1 MSIPKHSRATV
12 IAIVL
17 FLCFD
22 FLTLGLNIWVT
33 MRIESQAVGIN
44 LAGRQRML
52 SQRMVKT
59 LLQLDNTLKRDEPTA
74 NGLQELQLT
83 FRLFDDTLRGFS
95 EGHITQSGTEQEIFL
110 PAVSGQAAR
119 YLVEEANHVWAPYR
133 ERIVAVLEAD
143 GTQLLHA
150 LPAAVTAAER
160 YNLQL
165 LSLMNRLTSELERET
180 QHEAQ
185 QVRLVQS
192 VAFLLALLNAL
203 VALVLYQCRMKATD
217 QQKDLLDEIINRVS
231 ASILVL
237 DEAHQVVQAN
247 RTAENMFGYG
257 AGELNGLPLK
267 SLLHGSD
274 GNQIGKSRDGAT
286 FMAESVRQD
295 GEFGGRAL
303 QIVTIS
309 DVTLNRKHEAHLT
322 TLAYHDLLT
331 QLPNRM
337 LFDDRLQQEIAHAQ
351 RHNLMVGVMFLD
363 LDHFKPVNDR
373 YGHDVG
379 DQLLRE
385 VARRLQEVLRET
397 DTVSR
402 RSGDEFTL
410 LISDAQGRESLSLV
424 ADKLIACIE
433 QPICVR
439 GIELHISVSIGISQF
454 PIDGADSAT
463 LLAHADEAMYRAK
476 QHGRGRK
483 EFYSNGEAHA
493 PTGTATPP
501 GYAEG
506 LDGQ

>member
-33 MRIESQAVGIN
+33 KRIESQAVGIN

-52 SQRMVKT
+52 SQRMVKV
-59 LLQLDNTLKRDEPTA
+59 LLQLDNTLKRDEPTV
-74 NGLQELQLT
+74 NGLHELQQT
-83 FRLFDDTLRGFS
+83 FRLFDDTLRAFS
-95 EGHITQSGTEQEIFL
+95 VGHKTLGGNEEDIFL
-110 PAVSGQAAR
+110 PAVRTPSAQF
-119 YLVEEANHVWAPYR
+119 LITETNQLWQPYR
-133 ERIVAVLEAD
+133 QHILAVLTAD
-143 GTQLLHA
+143 SQQILHA
-150 LPAAVTAAER
+150 LPAAVSMAER
-160 YNLQL
+160 HNLQI

-180 QHEAQ
+180 QHEAR

-192 VAFLLALLNAL
+192 IAFLLALLNAL
-203 VALVLYQCRMKATD
+203 VALLLYQRRMKAAD
-217 QQKDLLDEIINRVS
+217 QQKNLLDEIINRVS

-237 DEAHQVVQAN
+237 DESQRVVQAN

-257 AGELNGLPLK
+257 TGELTGLPLK

-274 GNQIGKSRDGAT
+274 GNQIGKCRDGST
-286 FMAESVRQD
+286 FMADSVRQEGD
-295 GEFGGRAL
+295 FSGQQL

-351 RHNLMVGVMFLD
+351 RQNQMLGVMFLD

-385 VARRLQEVLRET
+385 VARRLQDVLRET

-410 LISDAQGRESLSLV
+410 LICNALGRDSLTLV

-433 QPICVR
+433 QPVCLGEIT
-439 GIELHISVSIGISQF
+439 LHISVSIGISQF
-454 PIDGADSAT
+454 PLDGADPAT

-476 QHGRGRK
+476 QHGRGRQ
-483 EFYSNGEAHA
+483 EFYSNEPPHTPAGKAV
-493 PTGTATPP
+493 PP
-501 GYAEG
+501 GYHEG